1 MWGRHHVGMPVG
13 VIDVGSNTVR
23 VLVVR
28 DGREVTSQREML
40 RLGASVER
48 YGRITPDKLA
58 ETSEVVA
65 RFADL
70 ARDAGADDIEILITS
85 PGRQAENGADL
96 LDVLARAGRCDA
108 RILSARE
115 EGLLAFKGALAVASP
130 PYRRRVAVVDVG
142 GGSAQVVVGS
152 RRAGPEWATSID
164 IGSQRLTSRMLSDD
178 PPRAKAVKAARA
190 EVEHY
195 LDGLEPP
202 APRVAYA
209 VGGSARA
216 LRRLAGSSRLGAEEL
231 DEVIALLATTPIS
244 ILIERHG
251 ADPDRVRTMTAGAVI
266 LAGIQARLAVPLKV
280 ARAGLREGALLE
292 LGARR
297 AAA

>member
-115 EGLLAFKGALAVASP
+115 EGLLAFKGRSRSP
-130 PYRRRVAVVDVG
+130 RRRTAGVSPSSTSAAVRHR
-142 GGSAQVVVGS
+142 SS
-152 RRAGPEWATSID
+152 
-164 IGSQRLTSRMLSDD
+164 
-178 PPRAKAVKAARA
+178 
-190 EVEHY
+190 
-195 LDGLEPP
+195 
-202 APRVAYA
+202 
-209 VGGSARA
+209 SARGA
-216 LRRLAGSSRLGAEEL
+216 PGQSGRRRSTS
-231 DEVIALLATTPIS
+231 
-244 ILIERHG
+244 
-251 ADPDRVRTMTAGAVI
+251 
-266 LAGIQARLAVPLKV
+266 ARS
-280 ARAGLREGALLE
+280 G
-292 LGARR
+292 
-297 AAA
+297 

>member
-1 MWGRHHVGMPVG
+1 MWRRHHVGMPVG

-28 DGREVTSQREML
+28 DGREVISQREML

-58 ETSEVVA
+58 ETSDVVA

-70 ARDAGADDIEILITS
+70 GRDAGADEIEILITS

-96 LDVLARAGRCDA
+96 LDVLARAGKCDA
-108 RILSARE
+108 RILSASQ

-142 GGSAQVVVGS
+142 GGSAQLVVGS
-152 RRAGPEWATSID
+152 RHAGPEWATSID
-164 IGSQRLTSRMLSDD
+164 IGSQRLTSRMLSGD
-178 PPRAKAVKAARA
+178 PPGAKAVKTARA
-190 EVEHY
+190 EVERY
-195 LDGLEPP
+195 LDGLDPP
-202 APRVAYA
+202 LPRAAYA

-216 LRRLAGSSRLGAEEL
+216 LKRLAGSSRLGADEL
-231 DEVIALLATTPIS
+231 DGVIALLAATPIDM
-244 ILIERHG
+244 LIERYA

-266 LAGIQARLAVPLKV
+266 LAGIQRRLRVPLKV
-280 ARAGLREGALLE
+280 ARAGLREGALLD